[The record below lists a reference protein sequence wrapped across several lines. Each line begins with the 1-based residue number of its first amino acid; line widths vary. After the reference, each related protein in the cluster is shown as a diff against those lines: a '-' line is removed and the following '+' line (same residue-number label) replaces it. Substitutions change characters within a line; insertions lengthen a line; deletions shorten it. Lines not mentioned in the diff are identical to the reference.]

1 MRSWLLRLAAIAVLL
16 GLSPAVRTERAMA
29 CSCAPPASPLVALE
43 QSAAVFSGEL
53 VSIDGYWGAIL
64 TFEVSR
70 VWKGPVEETLV
81 LTTSSLGAGDCGYP
95 FDAGRAYLVY
105 ADAGGGDFLGVWLC
119 RGTTPLEYAQED
131 LEFLG
136 EGQIPGAAA
145 TAPETE
151 DPEQSE
157 VSPPPSPPETGGG
170 MASGQS
176 TTDGQAIGLMAAVTI
191 ALAGLGLVAFRRRTR
206 HG

>member
-1 MRSWLLRLAAIAVLL
+1 MRSWLLRLATIAVLL
-16 GLSPAVRTERAMA
+16 GLSPAMRTERAMA

-105 ADAGGGDFLGVWLC
+105 ADAGGDLLEVWLC

-145 TAPETE
+145 AAPETE

>member
-16 GLSPAVRTERAMA
+16 GLSPAVRPERAMA

-95 FDAGRAYLVY
+95 FEAGRAYLVY
-105 ADAGGGDFLGVWLC
+105 ADAGGDLLEVWLC